1 MDIACPSCTAPYEI
15 DDASVTEAGR
25 KVRCAN
31 CGTVWRVYP
40 ALAASTVAPVDP
52 TLAMDPGAN
61 PFATEPPEDI
71 FGDGGPRPL
80 QSVESASAESPS
92 AETALPVESTSEPQ
106 VGESPPDD
114 GGGAVSVLEQDLTQQ
129 DLTQGETT
137 VPLPSRARLTKD
149 RKPVKE
155 GGKGKSRFFTWK
167 TGAIAAA
174 LAVLGVGIHQR
185 EATVRFMPQTAVLYR
200 MIGLPV
206 NLRGIEIKG
215 VASRM
220 LDDNGV
226 QILVID
232 GDLQNVSG
240 RKVDVPRLRFAV
252 RGNDGQEIYV
262 WSAQADKAS
271 LQPGETLNFRRRLA
285 APPNDGR
292 DVSVRFLTRS
302 DTTGGLK

>member
-25 KVRCAN
+25 KVRCAS
-31 CGTVWRVYP
+31 CSTVWRVYP
-40 ALAASTVAPVDP
+40 ALAASTVAPTDP
-52 TLAMDPGAN
+52 SLAMDPDAN

-71 FGDGGPRPL
+71 FGDGGPKRPAETVS
-80 QSVESASAESPS
+80 QSEESAQAVVESAAPAPPAEISQMPDLPPTP
-92 AETALPVESTSEPQ
+92 ET
-106 VGESPPDD
+106 PD
-114 GGGAVSVLEQDLTQQ
+114 VSHMEAA
-129 DLTQGETT
+129 
-137 VPLPSRARLTKD
+137 PPSRARLTKD
-149 RKPVKE
+149 RKPTKTA
-155 GGKGKSRFFTWK
+155 GNAKSQLFTWK

-174 LAVLGVGIHQR
+174 IAVLGIGIHQR
-185 EATVRFMPQTAVLYR
+185 EAAVRFVPQIAGLYT

-206 NLRGIEIKG
+206 NLRGIAIKD

-232 GDLQNVSG
+232 GDLQNVST

-285 APPNDGR
+285 APPNDGK

>member
-31 CGTVWRVYP
+31 CTTVWRVYP
-40 ALAASTVAPVDP
+40 ALAASTIAPTDP
-52 TLAMDPGAN
+52 SQTMDPDAN

-71 FGDGGPRPL
+71 FGDGGPRRPSEPVS
-80 QSVESASAESPS
+80 QSEESAPAEVESAVA
-92 AETALPVESTSEPQ
+92 APVSDL
-106 VGESPPDD
+106 PPDQTPAPD
-114 GGGAVSVLEQDLTQQ
+114 FPQPEAA
-129 DLTQGETT
+129 
-137 VPLPSRARLTKD
+137 PPPPSRARLTKD
-149 RKPVKE
+149 RKPVKAA
-155 GGKGKSRFFTWK
+155 GKGKSSLFTWK
-167 TGAIAAA
+167 TGAVAASITV
-174 LAVLGVGIHQR
+174 LAIGIHQR
-185 EATVRFMPQTAVLYR
+185 EATVRFLPQTASLYK
-200 MIGLPV
+200 MVGLPV

-232 GDLQNVSG
+232 GDLQNVSS

-285 APPNDGR
+285 APPSDGK